1 MAGRALAGHNHV
13 GFGTTQLDRKYLQRV
28 FTASRVSH
36 TIPIFLILASQLERV
51 LPPFAIM
58 LSLPLS
64 LVGVCVA
71 LPLTNDTLNIT
82 LNIMSMIGIIMLLG
96 C

>member
-1 MAGRALAGHNHV
+1 MADRALAGHNHA

-28 FTASRVSH
+28 FTASPVSR

-58 LSLPLS
+58 LLLPFS
-64 LVGVCVA
+64 LVGVSSRCRSPTI
-71 LPLTNDTLNIT
+71 LSTLLST
-82 LNIMSMIGIIMLLG
+82 L
-96 C
+96 CR

>member
-1 MAGRALAGHNHV
+1 MAGRALAGHNHA
-13 GFGTTQLDRKYLQRV
+13 GLGTNQPDRNNLQRV
-28 FTASRVSH
+28 FTASPVSR
-36 TIPIFLILASQLERV
+36 TIPIFLILASQLGRV

-64 LVGVCVA
+64 LVGVSVA